1 MRTGEIDGNTGVAAR
16 HRGHLCIGGT
26 ARRGGPEAELSQNA
40 HQARTDLYMIRKILW
55 RETVILEQK
64 TANGL

>member
-26 ARRGGPEAELSQNA
+26 ARLGGPQAELSLSAN
-40 HQARTDLYMIRKILW
+40 QARSDLYMIRKILW
-55 RETVILEQK
+55 RETVILGK
-64 TANGL
+64 KIANGL